1 MSDSSFQV
9 DGVDHGELFV
19 RDWDEAAAWYERVL
33 GLTPESAYEEWW
45 TSDDGPLVLSTG
57 DGATMLALFERET
70 ATGGESVSPHR
81 VAFRTDADGF
91 LALLDRLER
100 LDLTDRDGTQVTPS
114 DAVDHDLSYS
124 VYFTDP
130 DGNRLEV
137 TTPDRD
143 AVAES
148 L

>member
-1 MSDSSFQV
+1 
-9 DGVDHGELFV
+9 
-19 RDWDEAAAWYERVL
+19 
-33 GLTPESAYEEWW
+33 
-45 TSDDGPLVLSTG
+45 
-57 DGATMLALFERET
+57 
-70 ATGGESVSPHR
+70 VSPHR

-91 LALLDRLER
+91 LTLFDRLER

-143 AVAES
+143 AVTEA